1 MNLKYP
7 IATLVA
13 VTVVTLVLEA
23 CSGPP
28 PGDEDFDSGNRA
40 GRAAQL
46 MRVADATRQ
55 GGNLVSALALYRR
68 AHEAEPET
76 VDPLIA
82 IGNTATAVGAF
93 QEAAEAYRK
102 ALQLAPENGA
112 VRRGYGKV
120 LIALER
126 PELALDQFRAALLL
140 NNKDVEAYNG
150 LGVAHDLLGEH
161 EAAQDYYLDGI
172 ERAPDNIPIRNSY
185 GLSLALAGNY
195 QEAIRVLTE
204 IANDPVATP
213 RNRLNLALVHGL
225 AGRADKA
232 AEIQR
237 RDLTDAE
244 IRRNIEYYERL
255 RTLSPDDRRAAI
267 LGFSGKR
274 RP

>member
-7 IATLVA
+7 ISALVA
-13 VTVVTLVLEA
+13 VTVVTLVLGA
-23 CSGPP
+23 CSGPLP
-28 PGDEDFDSGNRA
+28 SKEDFDSENRA
-40 GRAAQL
+40 GRAVQL

-55 GGNLVSALALYRR
+55 GGNPVSALVLYRR
-68 AHEAEPET
+68 AHETEPET

-82 IGNTATAVGAF
+82 IGDTATVVGAF
-93 QEAAEAYRK
+93 PEAAEAYRK
-102 ALQLAPENGA
+102 ALQLAPDNGT

-126 PELALDQFRAALLL
+126 PDLALEQFRAALVL
-140 NNKDVEAYNG
+140 NNTDVEAYNG
-150 LGVAHDLLGEH
+150 SGVAHDLLGEH

-185 GLSLALAGNY
+185 GLSLVLAGNY

-204 IANDPVATP
+204 IVNDPTATP

-225 AGRADKA
+225 AGRVDKA

-244 IRRNIEYYERL
+244 IRSNIEYYERL
-255 RTLSPDDRRAAI
+255 RRLSPDERRAAI
-267 LGFSGKR
+267 LGYGVKR
-274 RP
+274 